1 MFSLPRRFTTTLWME
16 IWGSSEEN
24 FNKINQSDN
33 SFMQAC
39 PSKNSK
45 QAITI
50 THKVIIELQFRKYSS
65 EFIFTKRLKSFQS
78 MLTTL
83 TIMHNT
89 LLWVVVLCN

>member
-1 MFSLPRRFTTTLWME
+1 
-16 IWGSSEEN
+16 
-24 FNKINQSDN
+24 
-33 SFMQAC
+33 MQAC

-89 LLWVVVLCN
+89 LL

>member
-1 MFSLPRRFTTTLWME
+1 MK
-16 IWGSSEEN
+16 
-24 FNKINQSDN
+24 KISIKLIKVIIH
-33 SFMQAC
+33 SC
-39 PSKNSK
+39 KLVHPKI
-45 QAITI
+45 AITI

-89 LLWVVVLCN
+89 LL